1 MVAKRTPFPGIDMV
15 FEETDCGE
23 TTMIIQARYKV
34 MEGWSRPVGDLVGDP
49 PPKPTASDANT
60 QLTTNQP
67 ETQTAETAGIA
78 AAVTTDDDDQVP
90 LQVRDQLRLHGH
102 IYIVSSVNEDAGT
115 AEVVRYIGG
124 EDEAPITL
132 SLEQATHLSTLFS
145 TS

>member
-34 MEGWSRPVGDLVGDP
+34 MEGWTRPVGDLVRD
-49 PPKPTASDANT
+49 PPKPPASDTNA
-60 QLTTNQP
+60 QLTTNP
-67 ETQTAETAGIA
+67 RETQTAETAEIA

-115 AEVVRYIGG
+115 AEVVRHIGG